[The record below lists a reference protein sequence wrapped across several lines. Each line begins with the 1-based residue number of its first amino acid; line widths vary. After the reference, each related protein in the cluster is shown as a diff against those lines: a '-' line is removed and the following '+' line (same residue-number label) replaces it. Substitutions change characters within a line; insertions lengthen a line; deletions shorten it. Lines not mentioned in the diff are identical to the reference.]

1 MPRMILKNA
10 KLLFPLGYDRPPM
23 DIVIHDGRIEAV
35 GAHTREAAD
44 EVIDL
49 QGNVVSPGFVDLH
62 LHPDT
67 ACLLDDYTERPRA
80 EACRAQ
86 NRLLEERYGN
96 WSEAEVMQDMLD
108 RGRRML
114 TKSLRAGV
122 LFARCHITFSQ
133 KWGAPAMEAY
143 EALKAEFRDRMTL
156 QNVVPYWKSADA
168 LWRKYAQE
176 GRIDVIGG
184 YPAFHEDGSPAGAYS
199 QNLHELLA
207 LSAAYEL
214 PLDLHMESVTGDGW
228 QMLYDLAAVMNGRK
242 EVSLYEKVAC
252 SHLAAAGDP
261 RLCIDKLLELSAI
274 CGKVYLSTVALPSN
288 DMISAGT
295 KVSRGAFPFAQMWD
309 SGANVCIATGD
320 VRNALYPFGNGD
332 ILSELLTAAQ
342 IHKRGTRMELRRMF
356 ETITWNPARAMHLK
370 DYGILPG
377 NTADLIVLDAKSIEN
392 ALIDQPKRLLI
403 MKRGKVLVDQL
414 QGGTEHV

>member
-23 DIVIHDGRIEAV
+23 DIVIHDGRIRTVEI
-35 GAHTREAAD
+35 HTREAAD

-49 QGNVVSPGFVDLH
+49 QGNVVCPGFVDLH

-67 ACLLDDYTERPRA
+67 AYLLDDHTERPRA

-86 NRLLEERYGN
+86 HQLLEERYEN
-96 WSEAEVMQDMLD
+96 LSEAEVMQDMLE

-133 KWGAPAMEAY
+133 EWGVPAMKAY
-143 EALKAEFRDRMTL
+143 EALKAEFRDKMTL

-184 YPAFHEDGSPAGAYS
+184 YPAFHEDGSPAGAYLRD
-199 QNLHELLA
+199 LHELLT

-214 PLDLHMESVTGDGW
+214 LLDLHMESVTGGGW

-242 EVSLYEKVAC
+242 DFPLYEKVAC
-252 SHLAAAGDP
+252 SHLAAVGDT
-261 RLCIDKLLELSAI
+261 RMRIDKLLELSAI
-274 CGKVYLSTVALPSN
+274 CGKVYLSTVVLPSN

-295 KVSRGAFPFAQMWD
+295 KKSRGAFPLAQMWD

-320 VRNALYPFGNGD
+320 VRNTLYPFGNGD

-342 IHKRGTRMELRRMF
+342 IHKRGTRMELRRLF
-356 ETITWNPARAMHLK
+356 ETITWNPARTMRLN

-377 NTADLIVLDAKSIEN
+377 CTADLVVLDAKSIEN

-403 MKRGKVLVDQL
+403 MKHGKVLVDQL
-414 QGGTEHV
+414 QGGSEYA

>member
-1 MPRMILKNA
+1 M
-10 KLLFPLGYDRPPM
+10 LGYFCG
-23 DIVIHDGRIEAV
+23 I
-35 GAHTREAAD
+35 
-44 EVIDL
+44 
-49 QGNVVSPGFVDLH
+49 
-62 LHPDT
+62 
-67 ACLLDDYTERPRA
+67 
-80 EACRAQ
+80 
-86 NRLLEERYGN
+86 
-96 WSEAEVMQDMLD
+96 
-108 RGRRML
+108 
-114 TKSLRAGV
+114 
-122 LFARCHITFSQ
+122 
-133 KWGAPAMEAY
+133 
-143 EALKAEFRDRMTL
+143 
-156 QNVVPYWKSADA
+156 
-168 LWRKYAQE
+168 
-176 GRIDVIGG
+176 IG
-184 YPAFHEDGSPAGAYS
+184 
-199 QNLHELLA
+199 
-207 LSAAYEL
+207 
-214 PLDLHMESVTGDGW
+214 
-228 QMLYDLAAVMNGRK
+228 
-242 EVSLYEKVAC
+242 
-252 SHLAAAGDP
+252 AAAGDP

-295 KVSRGAFPFAQMWD
+295 KESRGAFPFAQMWD